1 MFGAF
6 TSFGKL
12 GALASSVARAWSPA
26 ALWPTGTEPGM
37 WIDPSNLVSQWRDST
52 GTTPVAPPGT
62 VADSSNPVGL
72 ALDLRLG
79 APDSTKYATHTGTA
93 GSIFS
98 TPDAAVLQVTGDL
111 DLRWHGLLRLWNTG
125 TKQTLVAK
133 RAGAGSNFGYELA
146 VVNGFLAFDA
156 GVTSTTQG
164 DVLSTAQVSFANSS
178 PGRVRATRTASTGDI
193 RFYTSTDGVAW
204 TQLGATVPRVAG
216 ASYASTGILSVGA
229 FNYSGDGPIL
239 GGYTYQAQVLNGIDG
254 TVVSNFTAAPYV
266 SGATFVATTGE
277 TWTISGGC
285 FIKSLGNHLLQA
297 TSTAR
302 PLLSAYDGQT
312 LGPGDTYPSTGF
324 PVYQKYDG
332 TDDGMATASFAA
344 GTLTSDMDCMIAVR
358 RDSGANAVCGLYE
371 SVSDAN
377 KVFGIAESGSGSG
390 CVGSG
395 AGTPTVWVDGAQ
407 LTGGTAVTRGTL
419 HTALSAGDWHILE
432 LRGLDL
438 STWTAAG
445 SGLYTSYVLNG
456 AQGGILLFPSSTPTA
471 DRDAA
476 RTWLG
481 AKVGL
486 TL

>member
-37 WIDPSNLVSQWRDST
+37 WIDPSNLATSWQDSAGTAPVST
-52 GTTPVAPPGT
+52 PGT

-79 APDSTKYATHTGTA
+79 AT
-93 GSIFS
+93 
-98 TPDAAVLQVTGDL
+98 VL
-111 DLRWHGLLRLWNTG
+111 
-125 TKQTLVAK
+125 
-133 RAGAGSNFGYELA
+133 
-146 VVNGFLAFDA
+146 
-156 GVTSTTQG
+156 
-164 DVLSTAQVSFANSS
+164 
-178 PGRVRATRTASTGDI
+178 
-193 RFYTSTDGVAW
+193 TD
-204 TQLGATVPRVAG
+204 P
-216 ASYASTGILSVGA
+216 
-229 FNYSGDGPIL
+229 
-239 GGYTYQAQVLNGIDG
+239 
-254 TVVSNFTAAPYV
+254 
-266 SGATFVATTGE
+266 
-277 TWTISGGC
+277 
-285 FIKSLGNHLLQA
+285 GNHMLQA

-324 PVYQKYDG
+324 PYYLDFDG

-344 GTLTSDMDCMIAVR
+344 GTLTSDMDCLIAVR
-358 RDSGANAVCGLYE
+358 RDSDANAVCGLYE

-445 SGLYTSYVLNG
+445 AGLYTSYVLNG